1 MGNKLAPYKD
11 PIAVKRLARFL
22 TVEIGAEN
30 YDKKYE
36 DSLTDIYSKYL
47 KWVLTNPTQTE
58 LRQTLNFQQFSKTI
72 RIARIASN
80 LTIKGVNHE

>member
-30 YDKKYE
+30 YNKKYE
-36 DSLTDIYSKYL
+36 DPLTDIFSEYL
-47 KWVLTNPTQTE
+47 KWVLTNSTQTE
-58 LRQTLNFQQFSKTI
+58 IRQTLNFQQFLKTI
-72 RIARIASN
+72 LIAEITSN
-80 LTIKGVNHE
+80 LTMKGANHE